1 MFRPATIKEVEC
13 LLRSCGKELV
23 RPPSAARPHPN
34 PDGGGGGGVAES
46 ADKVRGD
53 HGSLLAAAG
62 CWLLAAGCSPIVVVE
77 YQQLCVQELCLL
89 ALPPFAIVMISGG
102 EQREHM
108 LHVE

>member
-34 PDGGGGGGVAES
+34 PDGGGGVGVAQS

-53 HGSLLAAAG
+53 HGSLLAA
-62 CWLLAAGCSPIVVVE
+62 GCSPIVVVE
-77 YQQLCVQELCLL
+77 Y
-89 ALPPFAIVMISGG
+89 
-102 EQREHM
+102 
-108 LHVE
+108 HVCAGTLSAGPSSIRHRDDLRRGTAKAHATRGVI